1 MNQTLYTTKVIPQ
14 SDDQSAAEVLA
25 VLRNQ
30 GVVALPTDTVYGIAG
45 LVSSSAAIMQLY
57 AIKSRD
63 ALKAIPVLI
72 SDIWQVSRLSN
83 NFSAAAQ
90 LLAQHFWPGA
100 LTLILSKQPDLPA
113 ELSANETVGIR
124 MPAHEWLRDIMRQCG
139 PLATTSANL
148 SGGANPITA
157 QEVQTQLDGR
167 LELIVDGGTCQGGIP
182 STVVDCSD
190 EQNLRIVRQGA
201 ITAQQISQVLKTNF
215 GLEM

>member
-14 SDDQSAAEVLA
+14 SDDQSAAEVLM

-30 GVVALPTDTVYGIAG
+30 GVVALPTDTVYGITG
-45 LVSSSAAIMQLY
+45 LVSSSAAIRLLY

-72 SDIWQVSRLSN
+72 SDVWQVSRLSN
-83 NFSAAAQ
+83 NFTAAAQ
-90 LLAQHFWPGA
+90 LLADHFWPGA

-124 MPAHEWLRDIMRQCG
+124 MPAHKWLRDIMRQCG
-139 PLATTSANL
+139 PLAATSANL

-167 LELIVDGGTCQGGIP
+167 LECIVDGGVCRGGIP

-190 EQNLRIVRQGA
+190 EQNLKIVRQGA
-201 ITAQQISQVLKTNF
+201 ITAHQIAQVLKNNF
-215 GLEM
+215 SLEI